1 VTTKLTWDDLLIE
14 PPGLDPEILAHGW
27 SWLVKGEF
35 RAIAA
40 SKFGD
45 WFLERPDGTIEMLDA
60 VEGTLKQLASS
71 HSEFQQLI
79 NTPERQE
86 EWLLSE
92 LVFTLHGKGVV
103 PARGECYSFKLPL
116 VLGGKAVS
124 ENVEVCDFRLWVSLS
139 GQIHEQTRDLPEG
152 TRISGFHLDE

>member
-1 VTTKLTWDDLLIE
+1 MASKLTWDDLLIE
-14 PPGLDPEILAHGW
+14 APDLDSGILAQGW

-45 WFLERPDGTIEMLDA
+45 WFLERPNGAIQMLDA
-60 VEGTLKQLASS
+60 VEGTLKEVASS
-71 HSEFQQLI
+71 YSEFQELI
-79 NTPERQE
+79 NTREKQE

-92 LVFTLHGKGVV
+92 LVFTLHEKNVV
-103 PARGECYSFKLPL
+103 PSRGECYSFKLPL
-116 VLGGKAVS
+116 VLGGKAES
-124 ENVEVCDFRLWVSLS
+124 DNVEVCDFRLWVSIC

-152 TRISGFHLDE
+152 AGISSFRVEE